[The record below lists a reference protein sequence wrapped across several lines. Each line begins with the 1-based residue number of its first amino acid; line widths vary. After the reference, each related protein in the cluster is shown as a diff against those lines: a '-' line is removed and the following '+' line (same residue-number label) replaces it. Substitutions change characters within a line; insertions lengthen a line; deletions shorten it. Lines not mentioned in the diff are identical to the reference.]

1 MTFDL
6 QFVVHSNLGK
16 VVKEVVE
23 EFRRNP
29 PVPLSS
35 SSTTRYVRP
44 SSPVCVQ
51 YYVAV
56 TVHVGKNVSQTKA
69 VLFSLRLNVIG

>member
-1 MTFDL
+1 MNIAGLSSYSVVVSSLVVDV

-29 PVPLSS
+29 PVPLPSS
-35 SSTTRYVRP
+35 SAAR
-44 SSPVCVQ
+44 
-51 YYVAV
+51 
-56 TVHVGKNVSQTKA
+56 
-69 VLFSLRLNVIG
+69 

>member
-1 MTFDL
+1 MYVFFVVFDF

-29 PVPLSS
+29 PVPLPP
-35 SSTTRYVRP
+35 SSTARYVFC
-44 SSPVCVQ
+44 SISVQ
-51 YYVAV
+51 VQCYIDFILHQNAAHKIN
-56 TVHVGKNVSQTKA
+56 THKN
-69 VLFSLRLNVIG
+69 